1 MRNAVIG
8 CCVVLYLG
16 SNHSVQIVFG
26 MNFVIAGFSVNCALG
41 VFGGKYLRVVSQPIC
56 IINVLAFVCSKTGEL
71 VLKIFEK
78 YSSHKQS

>member
-1 MRNAVIG
+1 M
-8 CCVVLYLG
+8 
-16 SNHSVQIVFG
+16 QIVFG